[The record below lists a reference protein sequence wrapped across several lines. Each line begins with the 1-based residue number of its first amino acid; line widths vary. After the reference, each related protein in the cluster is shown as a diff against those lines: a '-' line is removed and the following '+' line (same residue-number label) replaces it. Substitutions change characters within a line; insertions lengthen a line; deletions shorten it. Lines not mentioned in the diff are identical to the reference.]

1 MSKLNNW
8 SLSFAKNEVA
18 YGTGTQGEYFAAIG
32 AKATAG
38 KWFTTHQGV
47 WVSAGAGYGPQV
59 EFSSEALRDA
69 FIKANDGAF
78 ASTGCGT
85 HARVNVTSVAMFVA
99 AFKAAKGEVVVK
111 EQAQAE
117 ETPVVAASV
126 ISQPQIDRARLLL
139 ALVEKGFS
147 KQEIQDL
154 LG

>member
-1 MSKLNNW
+1 MSNINNW
-8 SLSFAKNEVA
+8 SVSFAKNTVA

-38 KWFTTHQGV
+38 KWFTTHEGV

-85 HARVNVTSVAMFVA
+85 HARVNVNSVPMFAA
-99 AFKAAKGEVVVK
+99 AFKAAKGEV
-111 EQAQAE
+111 A
-117 ETPVVAASV
+117 ETPVVSAASLD
-126 ISQPQIDRARLLL
+126 QAQIDKAQLLL
-139 ALVEKGFS
+139 RLVEKGFTRD
-147 KQEIQDL
+147 EIMAL
-154 LG
+154 IKA